1 MREFENLWKGLSFA
15 FLKYGSL
22 KRKSID
28 IPYVIHPI
36 RVALIL
42 RATGFS
48 EFKDKSL
55 FLAALFHDLLE
66 DTDLSFE
73 DLRQEYGI
81 QVASIVKELS
91 KPEECNKDDWLH
103 SFGSASKEAKIIKI
117 ADRIDNLLD
126 MKSTG
131 WSVER
136 QKKYAT
142 QGLIILE
149 KCGEINPELAI
160 KLEETIDHVLK
171 NL

>member
-1 MREFENLWKGLSFA
+1 MREFLNLWKALTYAFA
-15 FLKYGSL
+15 KYGNK
-22 KRKSID
+22 KRISGGV
-28 IPYVIHPI
+28 PYIIHPV
-36 RVALIL
+36 RVAMIL
-42 RATGFS
+42 RAAGFS
-48 EFKDKSL
+48 DFKNTNL
-55 FLAALFHDLLE
+55 IVAALFHDLLE

-91 KPEECNKDDWLH
+91 KPEECNKDDWLN
-103 SFGSASKEAKIIKI
+103 SFDSASKEAKIIKI